1 MSSPDSVV
9 HPGIDKAGERLCRSS
24 CSGCYTKNICN
35 LCPSIELYTY
45 CTSLGSNYYKDYGEL
60 FRCDVLT
67 AGCNICTKT
76 LWKSCKGDYMYDR
89 NDKDCYINRSLNP
102 YYTKSDFVGYIS
114 CSSRHIMIESSN
126 YCDIILMMVLDI
138 FIVINQ

>member
-9 HPGIDKAGERLCRSS
+9 HPGIDKAGEGLCRSS

-35 LCPSIELYTY
+35 LCPSICQLLIEPYTY
-45 CTSLGSNYYKDYGEL
+45 CASLCSNYYKDYGEL

-76 LWKSCKGDYMYDR
+76 L
-89 NDKDCYINRSLNP
+89 
-102 YYTKSDFVGYIS
+102 
-114 CSSRHIMIESSN
+114 
-126 YCDIILMMVLDI
+126 
-138 FIVINQ
+138 